1 MVLMIAIMLALGV
14 PPGLQLDASSV
25 TLSPPTVIV
34 ELDTGK
40 LKGDLARLAWS
51 PDAQQIYVQTVERD
65 RAGSRMRHYVLGLDN
80 QPPRGVDSEPAWAGA
95 YWFWKSGRAAPG
107 LPTFMIDVEQRQKR
121 LTATATPM
129 GGDLARGA
137 PEGASATGMSGGGQA
152 AYQSQMTDT
161 FILKLKGEVIGEF
174 VNAPAVPGLT
184 FGWGPS
190 GTGLIAFA
198 NRDGLLVIMDS
209 QGRKQ
214 EVASSKAVLLP
225 AWTEDGKQLA
235 YLEKTGKKKFVLK
248 VVLVTR
254 PSS

>member
-1 MVLMIAIMLALGV
+1 MLLMIAIMLALGV
-14 PPGLQLDASSV
+14 PAVLQLDASSV
-25 TLSPPTVIV
+25 TLSPPIVIV

-51 PDAQQIYVQTVERD
+51 PDARQIYVQTVEQG
-65 RAGSRMRHYVLGLDN
+65 RAGSRMRHYVLNLDG
-80 QPPRGVDSEPAWAGA
+80 QPPHGVDQEPAWAGA

-107 LPTFMIDVEQRQKR
+107 LSAFMIDVEQRQNR
-121 LTATATPM
+121 LTATATPT

-137 PEGASATGMSGGGQA
+137 PAGATPSGMAGGVQA

-174 VNAPAVPGLT
+174 INTPAVPGLT

-198 NRDGLLVIMDS
+198 NRDGHLVIMDS
-209 QGRKQ
+209 EGRKQ

-225 AWTEDGKQLA
+225 AWTDDGKQLA
-235 YLEKTGKKKFVLK
+235 YLEKSGKKKFVLK
-248 VVLVTR
+248 VVQVTR
-254 PSS
+254 PS